1 MANIALHIR
10 IFDASPD
17 DDFVSKREAAI
28 KDIATKLSRNNQIDA
43 LIQIG
48 NDVAYSIQENST
60 IPSELAEHIE
70 SALKKQSKAF
80 VAQNNDLQMK
90 VCGLL
95 GALHYLETS
104 KISSE
109 KLSAACLIA
118 ISLWS
123 GLSFQNTL
131 SENKIEDLRK
141 EVLSKAKD
149 YSVNFAQHA
158 RNRKIV
164 PKVNL
169 DVSTIADLS
178 SGFTALKSETQKSID
193 VLKSNAVLD
202 REEIDLLWWVLSDY
216 SDLLKE
222 KFSTYPNKISLALAT
237 GIELGKRLRSLPLDA
252 HNHLLLK
259 NITSSEDLLD
269 AQELITALGEDKNK
283 LIAGLN
289 NSTLIDS
296 CKTTFPLLSALR
308 SGPNEDANSSVK
320 RPVEEWASRALLES
334 AILQISTSI
343 FPEL

>member
-1 MANIALHIR
+1 MADIALHIR

-17 DDFVSKREAAI
+17 DDFVAKREAAV
-28 KDIATKLSRNNQIDA
+28 KDIATKLVKKNQINA
-43 LIQIG
+43 LIQTG
-48 NDVAYSIQENST
+48 NDVAYSIQENSS

-70 SALKKQSKAF
+70 GALKKQSKAF
-80 VAQNNDLQMK
+80 VAQNNELQMK

-109 KLSAACLIA
+109 KLSSACLIA

-131 SENKIEDLRK
+131 SENKIEQLRK

-158 RNRKIV
+158 RKRNIV
-164 PKVNL
+164 PKLNL
-169 DVSTIADLS
+169 EASTIVDLG
-178 SGFTALKSETQKSID
+178 SGFTALQSETQKSID

-216 SDLLKE
+216 SDLLKA

-259 NITSSEDLLD
+259 NITSSDLLD
-269 AQELITALGEDKNK
+269 VQELIAALGEDKDK

-308 SGPNEDANSSVK
+308 SGPNVEANSTAK
-320 RPVEEWASRALLES
+320 RPLEEWASRALLET

>member
-28 KDIATKLSRNNQIDA
+28 KDIATKLVKKNQIDA
-43 LIQIG
+43 LIQTG
-48 NDVAYSIQENST
+48 NDVAYSIQESSS

-80 VAQNNDLQMK
+80 VAQNNELQMK

-109 KLSAACLIA
+109 KLSVACLIA

-131 SENKIEDLRK
+131 PENKIEDLRK

-158 RNRKIV
+158 RKRNIV

-169 DVSTIADLS
+169 DVSTIADLG
-178 SGFTALKSETQKSID
+178 SGFTALISETQKSID

-216 SDLLKE
+216 SDLLKA

-259 NITSSEDLLD
+259 NITSSDLLD
-269 AQELITALGEDKNK
+269 VQELITALGEDKDK

-289 NSTLIDS
+289 NSALIDS

-308 SGPNEDANSSVK
+308 SGPNEDANSTVK
-320 RPVEEWASRALLES
+320 RSVEEWASRALLES